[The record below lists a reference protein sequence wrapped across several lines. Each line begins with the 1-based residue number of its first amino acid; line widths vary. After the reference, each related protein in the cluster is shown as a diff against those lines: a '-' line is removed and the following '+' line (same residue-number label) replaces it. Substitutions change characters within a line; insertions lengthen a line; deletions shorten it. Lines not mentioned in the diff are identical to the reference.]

1 MYLLLFVSYE
11 GYGLPLLDLYAAV
24 GKHVS
29 SCCNNSR
36 PSWAVMMQFLVLQS
50 IDVNL
55 TMWVVHDY
63 NPQVWRKQRRPTC
76 THPNRPK

>member
-1 MYLLLFVSYE
+1 MYLFLFVWYE

-29 SCCNNSR
+29 SYCNNSR
-36 PSWAVMMQFLVLQS
+36 PSLAVMMQFLVLQS

-55 TMWVVHDY
+55 TMWVVDDY
-63 NPQVWRKQRRPTC
+63 NPQV
-76 THPNRPK
+76 